1 MTSLC
6 IICVSCHRSWA
17 LSVDGSLYLELD
29 LASRPCPHCEAYTL
43 SYPGRAAAA
52 PPPRRQRA
60 GQQVSLLVPRPVSPW
75 RQQS

>member
-43 SYPGRAAAA
+43 SCH
-52 PPPRRQRA
+52 RA
-60 GQQVSLLVPRPVSPW
+60 GQQVSFLVPRPVSPRP
-75 RQQS
+75 RQS